1 MPHGLWYFCTS
12 LPNKEK
18 NIRTIIFL
26 WLQSQTFYKEL
37 QAYAVEPIASA
48 QRSELTWA
56 DIGCSTGLLTRLA
69 HRLHYHVTGYD
80 LDAISL
86 KVAKFLSS
94 PLKNI
99 HYIHQDFHTIHKKFD
114 VVSATSL
121 LSVVENKTESLNK
134 LIDLLK
140 NNDATLILI
149 EPTDKM
155 TVKNVQK
162 TIVDFRT
169 FWFYKGLLVW
179 AKAREGKAVSTEV
192 FENVTSI
199 KMQHQYHINDMVRI
213 TYIKKD

>member
-1 MPHGLWYFCTS
+1 MC
-12 LPNKEK
+12 
-18 NIRTIIFL
+18 
-26 WLQSQTFYKEL
+26 
-37 QAYAVEPIASA
+37 AVEPIASA
-48 QRSELTWA
+48 QGSELTWA

-86 KVAKFLSS
+86 KVAKLLSS
-94 PLKNI
+94 HMKDI
-99 HYIHQDFHTIHKKFD
+99 HYLHQDFHTIDKKFD

-121 LSVVENKTESLNK
+121 LSVVENKTESLQK

-140 NNDATLILI
+140 NKNATLILI

-155 TVKNVQK
+155 TVKNVRK

-192 FENVTSI
+192 FENVASI
-199 KMQHQYHINDMVRI
+199 KIQHQYHIHGMVRI
-213 TYIKKD
+213 TYIKKN

>member
-1 MPHGLWYFCTS
+1 M
-12 LPNKEK
+12 
-18 NIRTIIFL
+18 
-26 WLQSQTFYKEL
+26 
-37 QAYAVEPIASA
+37 
-48 QRSELTWA
+48 
-56 DIGCSTGLLTRLA
+56 
-69 HRLHYHVTGYD
+69 
-80 LDAISL
+80 SL
-86 KVAKFLSS
+86 KVARLLSF

-99 HYIHQDFHTIHKKFD
+99 HYLHQDFHTIHKKFD

-121 LSVVENKTESLNK
+121 LSVVENKTESLQK

-140 NNDATLILI
+140 KNDATLILI

-192 FENVTSI
+192 FENVASLKI
-199 KMQHQYHINDMVRI
+199 QHQYHIHDMIRI
-213 TYIKKD
+213 TYIKKN

>member
-1 MPHGLWYFCTS
+1 M
-12 LPNKEK
+12 
-18 NIRTIIFL
+18 RTVIFL

-37 QAYAVEPIASA
+37 QASAVEPIASA
-48 QRSELTWA
+48 QRSDQRWA

-80 LDAISL
+80 LDVVSL
-86 KVAKFLSS
+86 KVAKLLSS
-94 PLKNI
+94 RLKDI
-99 HYIHQDFHTIHKKFD
+99 HYIHQDFHTIHNKFD

-140 NNDATLILI
+140 NNDATLIII
-149 EPTDKM
+149 EPTEKM

-162 TIVDFRT
+162 TIVDFKT
-169 FWFYKGLLVW
+169 FWLYKGLLLW

-192 FENVTSI
+192 FENVASI
-199 KMQHQYHINDMVRI
+199 EIQHQYHINDMVRI
-213 TYIKKD
+213 TYIKKN